1 MAPRLFG
8 TSNTNMN
15 NLNQG
20 ALSNLPSN
28 LQQASLL
35 ATALTPARKPIDP
48 ALLSLLY
55 FSELGKQASQ
65 PGATALGAASS
76 AAVTPAAYLLK
87 DRQAQADADK
97 TRATL
102 TASLAGSLKPKTGAP
117 RVVNMGPAMDD
128 GGKQKTDAQGG
139 LLFKFNVYTPDGNVE
154 SSYEAPKTSGTTVNI
169 DSGKK
174 MDEEFGKRTVTG
186 LFSFFDGQGTGQ
198 NKQPGVID
206 KSLKAS
212 QDLGLLNQIKSLM
225 DKTQTGFGQ
234 STINTGKKLL
244 NRFGFDFDSN
254 AIGIGENLESLSSG
268 MVLQSVSQ
276 MKGALSDKELA
287 FLSSMQVSLG
297 NTKAGNYLILLS
309 AERGIK
315 KNLAWNQFFKDF
327 KEENNI
333 DPDATWN
340 SMGSNSKENIK
351 LAQKLQ
357 TKWQD
362 ELVKDQRN
370 IYQFLVDDKKQ
381 FVEKLRDQGADL
393 DTIRNQVKNKYF
405 FTNDEGKSVDALK
418 FIKPIFDTTIGSN

>member
-1 MAPRLFG
+1 M
-8 TSNTNMN
+8 
-15 NLNQG
+15 
-20 ALSNLPSN
+20 
-28 LQQASLL
+28 
-35 ATALTPARKPIDP
+35 
-48 ALLSLLY
+48 
-55 FSELGKQASQ
+55 
-65 PGATALGAASS
+65 
-76 AAVTPAAYLLK
+76 
-87 DRQAQADADK
+87 
-97 TRATL
+97 
-102 TASLAGSLKPKTGAP
+102 
-117 RVVNMGPAMDD
+117 VNV
-128 GGKQKTDAQGG
+128 Q
-139 LLFKFNVYTPDGNVE
+139 

-198 NKQPGVID
+198 NKQPGVVD

-212 QDLGLLNQIKSLM
+212 QDLALLNQIKSLM
-225 DKTQTGFGQ
+225 DRTQTGFGQ
-234 STINTGKKLL
+234 STVNTAKKLL

-327 KEENNI
+327 KEKNGI

-357 TKWQD
+357 TQWQD

-370 IYQFLVDDKKQ
+370 LYQFLVDDKKQ
-381 FVEKLRDQGADL
+381 FVERLRDQGADL

>member
-1 MAPRLFG
+1 MAPVLG
-8 TSNTNMN
+8 TSNTNMS

-20 ALSNLPSN
+20 ALKNLPSN

-35 ATALTPARKPIDP
+35 ATALTPSRKPMDP

-55 FSELGKQASQ
+55 FSELGKQASV

-76 AAVTPAAYLLK
+76 AAATPAAYLLK
-87 DRQAQADADK
+87 DREAKADADK

-102 TASLAGSLKPKTGAP
+102 TASLASSLKPKTGAP
-117 RVVNMGPAMDD
+117 KVVNMGPAMDMVS
-128 GGKQKTDAQGG
+128 GKQKTDSQGG
-139 LLFKFNVYTPDGNVE
+139 LLFKFNVYNVDGSVQ
-154 SSYEAPKTSGTTVNI
+154 SSYNAPKASGTTINVG
-169 DSGKK
+169 GKK

-198 NKQPGVID
+198 NKQPGVVD

-225 DKTQTGFGQ
+225 DKTDTGFGQ

-244 NRFGFDFDSN
+244 NRFGFNFDAN

-327 KEENNI
+327 KEENGI
-333 DPDATWN
+333 DVDATWN
-340 SMGSNSKENIK
+340 SMGKNSKENIK

-370 IYQFLVDDKKQ
+370 LYQFLVDDKKQ
-381 FVEKLRDQGADL
+381 FVENLRDQGADL
-393 DTIRNQVKNKYF
+393 ATIRNQVKNKYF
-405 FTNDEGKSVDALK
+405 FTNDEGNSVDALK

>member
-1 MAPRLFG
+1 MAPKLFG
-8 TSNTNMN
+8 VSNTNMSGLDQGV
-15 NLNQG
+15 LNQ
-20 ALSNLPSN
+20 LPTNLKS
-28 LQQASLL
+28 AAML
-35 ATALTPARKPIDP
+35 AEAISPKREPIDP

-55 FSELGKQASQ
+55 FSEMGKQASQ
-65 PGATALGAASS
+65 PGATALGAA
-76 AAVTPAAYLLK
+76 AGAVQTPAAYLLK
-87 DRQAQADADK
+87 DRQAQADDAK

-102 TASLAGSLKPKTGAP
+102 TASLASSLKPKTGAP

-128 GGKQKTDAQGG
+128 EGKQKTDSQGG
-139 LLFKFNVYTPDGNVE
+139 LLFKFNVYKPDGSVQD
-154 SSYEAPKTSGTTVNI
+154 SYEAPKASGTTINVG
-169 DSGKK
+169 GKK
-174 MDEEFGKRTVTG
+174 MEEKFGEKTVQG

-244 NRFGFDFDSN
+244 NRFGFDFDPN
-254 AIGIGENLESLSSG
+254 AIGIAENLESLSSG

-327 KEENNI
+327 KEENGI

-340 SMGSNSKENIK
+340 NMGKDAKENIK

-357 TKWQD
+357 NRWQD

-370 IYQFLVDDKKQ
+370 LYQFLVDDKKQ

-393 DTIRNQVKNKYF
+393 NTIRNQVKNKYF
-405 FTNDEGKSVDALK
+405 FTNDEGKEVDALK